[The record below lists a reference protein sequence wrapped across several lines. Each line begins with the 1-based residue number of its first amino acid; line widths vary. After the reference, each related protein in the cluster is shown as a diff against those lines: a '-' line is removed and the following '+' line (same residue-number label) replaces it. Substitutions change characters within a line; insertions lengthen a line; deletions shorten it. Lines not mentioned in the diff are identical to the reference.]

1 MEGHLSELAARM
13 ASRAIVFF
21 KKQCNTKLPNSTSDT
36 VLRALAKKV
45 MKKNK
50 KPRLI

>member
-21 KKQCNTKLPNSTSDT
+21 KKQRNTKLPNSTSDT